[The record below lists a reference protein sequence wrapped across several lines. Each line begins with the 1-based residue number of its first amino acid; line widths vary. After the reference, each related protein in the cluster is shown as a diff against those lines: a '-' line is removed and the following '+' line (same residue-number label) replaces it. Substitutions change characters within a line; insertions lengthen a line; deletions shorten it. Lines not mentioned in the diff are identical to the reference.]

1 LFEAALLAREHVAE
15 QHVALAIE
23 THQPHPFDRP
33 QSYFST
39 AMLVAVPTGLT
50 RNSTSSLSTSRLI
63 CSTVLG
69 GL

>member
-1 LFEAALLAREHVAE
+1 LKTVAP
-15 QHVALAIE
+15 VPMNRCGTFFWLM
-23 THQPHPFDRP
+23 
-33 QSYFST
+33 YFTT

-50 RNSTSSLSTSRLI
+50 RNRTSSLSIGRRI